1 MSKAGVRPGRVFL
14 LSALLSACTH
24 LPRAETAHV
33 PTPGWECTIGQMGQ
47 SEFTAT
53 AILDQQGRQLRAD
66 WRWYTMGK
74 VLSFGLEGSVLDDQ
88 QPREQDSVFDVH
100 WRRPA
105 PSGTPSETFRLIM
118 TSDPDAGVLYNGLP
132 LSGVA
137 TGDGAVL
144 RANWLDT
151 QALARGAEKL
161 LIVVRDVKGQAVDRH
176 DFPREILARGTA
188 AVTAGLENLEAKKS
202 GYRTQCD
209 YIEDLAP
216 DVTIT

>member
-1 MSKAGVRPGRVFL
+1 MSKVGVRLGRVFL
-14 LSALLSACTH
+14 LSALLSACAYH
-24 LPRAETAHV
+24 PRAETAHV
-33 PTPGWECTIGQMGQ
+33 PTPGWECTVGQRGQ

-53 AILDQQGRQLRAD
+53 AILDQQGRQLHAE

-74 VLSFGLEGSVLDDQ
+74 VLSFGLEGSVLDER
-88 QPREQDSVFDVH
+88 QPRERDSVFDVH

-105 PSGTPSETFRLIM
+105 PPGTPSETFRLTM

-132 LSGVA
+132 FSGVA

-161 LIVVRDVKGQAVDRH
+161 FLVVRDVKGQVVDRH
-176 DFPREILARGTA
+176 EFPRDILGRGTA
-188 AVTAGLENLEAKKS
+188 AVTAGLDNLEAKKS
-202 GYRTQCD
+202 GYRTQC
-209 YIEDLAP
+209 YYTEDLAP
-216 DVTIT
+216 DVIIT